1 MKKLIGDKKFYQMVL
16 AIAVPI
22 MIQSGITSFVG
33 LIDNIM
39 VGQVGT
45 DSMSGVAIVNQL
57 LFVFNLCIFG
67 GISGAGIFTAQF
79 FGQENHEGVRDTF
92 RFKIIICAMITAIAI
107 LIFGACG
114 SSLIALY
121 LHEGSSSGDIGNT
134 LTYGEEYLRIML
146 IGLIPFA
153 ISQAYCGTLRET
165 GETIVPMKAGI
176 AAVLVNLVLNYLLIF
191 GHFGFPKLGIAGAAI
206 GTIIA
211 RFIECLIVVVWTHR
225 HHEKNPFIKGAYKT
239 LRVPL
244 ALTNKI
250 IIKGMPLLLNEGLWA
265 GGMAVLMQC
274 YSVRGLSV
282 VAGIN
287 IANTIANLFN
297 IVFLALGN
305 AVVIIVGPLLGAG
318 KMDEAK
324 ETAYKMIFFS
334 VCCCLILGGIMV
346 VVAPA
351 FPMLYNTT
359 DEVKDL
365 AAWFIRIAA
374 ICMPIY
380 GFLHATYF
388 TLRSGGK
395 TIITFIF
402 DSVYLWLVSIP
413 LAFMLA
419 YYTGINILVVYLMCQ
434 LVDIFKCMLGYVLLR
449 KGIWIQNL
457 VTD

>member
-305 AVVIIVGPLLGAG
+305 AVAIIVGPLLGAG

>member
-225 HHEKNPFIKGAYKT
+225 HHEKNPFIKGTYKT

-305 AVVIIVGPLLGAG
+305 AVAIIVGPLLGAG

>member
-107 LIFGACG
+107 LIFGTCG

-225 HHEKNPFIKGAYKT
+225 HHEKNPFIQGAYKT

-305 AVVIIVGPLLGAG
+305 AVAIIVGPLLGAG

-334 VCCCLILGGIMV
+334 VCCCLILGGVMV

-434 LVDIFKCMLGYVLLR
+434 LVDIFKCILGYVLLR

>member
-305 AVVIIVGPLLGAG
+305 AVAIIVGPLLGAG

-334 VCCCLILGGIMV
+334 VCCCLILGGVMV

-434 LVDIFKCMLGYVLLR
+434 LVDIFKCMLGYILLR
-449 KGIWIQNL
+449 KGVWIQNL